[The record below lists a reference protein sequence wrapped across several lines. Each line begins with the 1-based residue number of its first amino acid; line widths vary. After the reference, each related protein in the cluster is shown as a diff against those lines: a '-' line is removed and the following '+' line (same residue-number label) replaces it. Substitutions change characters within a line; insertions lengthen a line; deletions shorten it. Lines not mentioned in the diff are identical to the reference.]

1 MPVLQRLDRRWNI
14 KQKASLNCY
23 ALVPFTDMLP
33 PDDPFLTNF
42 NRTFIANYDP
52 GTFQEELRVPT
63 ADHTPISFYDHHIA
77 SNLLLKD
84 IVYLP
89 SFARILSKAFERTVQ
104 SFLAA
109 GHRFSSDGYSAFTL
123 ECESKTFVDARNVL
137 RHYLTYMAHLGSV
150 YASKLILHP
159 DSSIWDSV
167 FRLGMKGVERGLTFT
182 AESWLEIDSLLK
194 DQAALYD
201 SLDQS
206 TKEKLKELERK
217 FPRLAIWDM
226 FAMTDTAMEMFK
238 SITRSGPFNW
248 QMCHTQGSSSVSHLP
263 IPPDAKTGFLHASS
277 KSKQSARTNRGV
289 ITKTSKT
296 IVIPRLPSRRR
307 LYRPDLQHYI
317 QHVCI
322 FHAQLV
328 LLDIHCFSRPGRQLQ
343 SMIQPFSFFIVGD
356 MNESVFDIELLRRF
370 IYLE

>member
-1 MPVLQRLDRRWNI
+1 
-14 KQKASLNCY
+14 
-23 ALVPFTDMLP
+23 MLP

-104 SFLAA
+104 GFLAA

-167 FRLGMKGVERGLTFT
+167 FRLGMKGGERGLTFT

-322 FHAQLV
+322 FHE
-328 LLDIHCFSRPGRQLQ
+328 IGRAH
-343 SMIQPFSFFIVGD
+343 V
-356 MNESVFDIELLRRF
+356 
-370 IYLE
+370 